1 MKKGYNYKG
10 YNDKGYN
17 DKGYNYKGYNVDN
30 EAVHRQRS
38 LSANLS
44 VQSNSD
50 FDLNFCHS
58 SSRVFGS
65 EYPNTENH

>member
-1 MKKGYNYKG
+1 MK
-10 YNDKGYN
+10 
-17 DKGYNYKGYNVDN
+17 KGYNYKGYNVDN